1 METIEI
7 TNFTDLP
14 FGENINQAAAIAPVE
29 NGIEYEIL
37 SDDNALEYVDY
48 LNLTKAI
55 EILAE
60 FFDVNAVAIAKE
72 NKLCA
77 VALGSSIETAFE
89 KLIDCDPLSVIGSTI
104 GFSKELTLDVTKQI
118 IAMKVRNVIA
128 TKISKEAQ
136 EYLTNNSEINIIQ
149 VKSPLQELLGFN
161 AKDIKVTPF
170 GYLTQYPNDSK
181 LTKSTFKVAGNTK
194 PSQQQAE
201 DAIFAWKI
209 AKYSQS
215 KCAVIAKDLSTKAIV
230 QGRTNLAEAVE
241 YAMDL
246 ACENSKDAVLA
257 VDGVIENEEV
267 INAAIQGRIG
277 LIIEANDG
285 ANSDKIAKLAD
296 KYEISLIKTGLR
308 NNKY

>member
-1 METIEI
+1 MENIEI
-7 TNFTDLP
+7 TKFNELS
-14 FGENINQAAAIAPVE
+14 FGENINQEAAIAPIE
-29 NGIEYEIL
+29 NGLEYEIV
-37 SDDNALEYVDY
+37 SDNDVLEYIDY

-72 NKLCA
+72 NKLCS
-77 VALGSSIETAFE
+77 VALGSSIENAFE
-89 KLIDCDPLSVIGSTI
+89 KIIDCDPLSVVGSTI
-104 GFSKELTLDVTKQI
+104 GFTKELTLDVAKQVN
-118 IAMKVRNVIA
+118 AMKVRNIIA
-128 TKISKEAQ
+128 TKISKEAT
-136 EYLTNNSEINIIQ
+136 EYLLNNSEINLIQ

-170 GYLTQYPNDSK
+170 GYLAQTQNDSK
-181 LTKSTFKVAGNTK
+181 LTKSTFKVAGKTK
-194 PSQQQAE
+194 PTQQQAE

-215 KCAVIAKDLSTKAIV
+215 RCAVIAKDLVTRAIV
-230 QGRTNLAEAVE
+230 QGRTNLAEATE
-241 YAMDL
+241 YAMDI

-257 VDGVIENEEV
+257 VDGTIENEEV

-277 LIIEANDG
+277 LIIEACDG
-285 ANSDKIAKLAD
+285 INSEKFVKLTD